1 MDVGYLKIKIDI
13 RAEYEEY
20 KKKYEY
26 KRRELKKEEIK
37 KVYEEFKDFF
47 REDGHFKF
55 KENEHSVTAEY
66 RDYGITLDMDIYKN
80 TDSSDFN
87 LNGTIHTFENQVF
100 DLIVEAVSDKEI
112 PLQPAGVSEHDRMV
126 HATRYFQDFLNGD
139 ITYTYKYGIK
149 GQEKK
154 YSSMQELLRNI

>member
-1 MDVGYLKIKIDI
+1 MDAGYLKIKIDI
-13 RAEYEEY
+13 KAEYEDY
-20 KKKYEY
+20 KKKYDY

-80 TDSSDFN
+80 TDNTDFN
-87 LNGTIHTFENQVF
+87 LQGTIKTFEKECFEV
-100 DLIVEAVSDKEI
+100 IVEAVPNKEI
-112 PLQPAGVSEHDRMV
+112 PLPPPNISEHDRMV
-126 HATRYFQDFLNGD
+126 HATRYFQDFLEGE
-139 ITYTYKYGIK
+139 ITYTYKYGLK
-149 GQEKK
+149 GSEKK
-154 YSSMQELLRNI
+154 FDSMQELMRNI